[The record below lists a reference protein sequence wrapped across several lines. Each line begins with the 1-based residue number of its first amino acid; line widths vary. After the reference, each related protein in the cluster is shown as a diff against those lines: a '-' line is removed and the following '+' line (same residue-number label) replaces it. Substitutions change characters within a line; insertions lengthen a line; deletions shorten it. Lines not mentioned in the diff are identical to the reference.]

1 MTHERRP
8 VNHGPMA
15 TSARTGA
22 RFVVR
27 ACLTLVLLVGFYAV
41 AFVIAAWAILGIF
54 VLLYLER
61 SSVLASVAL
70 LGVAGVSLATAFET
84 LTASNAQIHDIEGIW
99 LDRDQDPAIF
109 ELVDDLA
116 LRMGTRPPERI
127 VLVASGSAF
136 VTERG
141 GWLGWGSERIMGIGY
156 LQMRRSDVSEL
167 RAVLAHELG
176 HFCAGDT
183 FLGPLVARAH
193 RTFVTAS
200 TRLTEEKPNTS
211 RFFGVTLGRLLLR
224 AVLTFYC
231 KIALRVSMAAG
242 RLHELEADRQAVRF
256 GGRSAH
262 ERALARAAHDC
273 VTFAHF
279 VKLEVDP
286 LMAEGKWPRDFW
298 GGYDAFES
306 SVNEE
311 VAEWVR
317 AEKLDPYDSHP
328 TLAERL
334 VFSATLDLPEVEED
348 SRSASSLLTSP
359 VATWTALDRKLGAK
373 LPRADWSEGLAL
385 REKDVRRTAKDMFG
399 RYLGLLRG
407 PSWLHMA
414 RGGVRC
420 LRAEGAYRM
429 TVRVDPG
436 MSRLRGETWEA
447 IAPPVFARTFGSILA
462 MALTEGL
469 GGTFVHVFGKP
480 IHVDLHGERLCP
492 SALAADAA
500 RSEEGLERL
509 ATLLGADESAD
520 GGGAT
525 REAAAAEA

>member
-22 RFVVR
+22 RFIVR
-27 ACLTLVLLVGFYAV
+27 ACLTLVLLVGFYTV
-41 AFVIAAWAILGIF
+41 AFVIAAWAILGIGII
-54 VLLYLER
+54 LYMGR
-61 SSVLASVAL
+61 SSVLACFVL

-84 LTASNAQIHDIEGIW
+84 LAASNAQVRDIDGIW

-109 ELVDDLA
+109 QLVNDLA
-116 LRMGTRPPERI
+116 LRMETRPPERI
-127 VLVASGSAF
+127 VLVAGGTAF

-141 GWLGWGSERIMGIGY
+141 GWLGWGSERILGIGY
-156 LQMRRSDVSEL
+156 LRMRRSDVSEL

-176 HFCAGDT
+176 HFTAGDT

-193 RTFVTAS
+193 RTFVLAS
-200 TRLTEEKPNTS
+200 TRLSEEKPNTGGV
-211 RFFGVTLGRLLLR
+211 FGAVGKLLLR
-224 AVLTFYC
+224 AVLNSYC
-231 KIALRVSMAAG
+231 KVALRVSMAAD

-262 ERALARAAHDC
+262 ERALARAIHDQ

-279 VKLEVDP
+279 VEMEVEP

-298 GGYDAFES
+298 RGYDAFES
-306 SVNEE
+306 SVNED

-334 VFSATLDLPEVEED
+334 AFSATLDLPEVEED

-359 VATWTALDRKLGAK
+359 VATWTALDEKLGAK
-373 LPRADWSEGLAL
+373 LPRTDWSEALAL

-414 RGGVRC
+414 RSGVRC

-429 TVRVDPG
+429 TVRVDPV
-436 MSRLRGETWEA
+436 MSRLRGEAWEA
-447 IAPPVFARTFGSILA
+447 IAPRVFARTFGAILA

-480 IHVDLHGERLCP
+480 LHVDLHGERLCP

-500 RSEEGLERL
+500 RSKEGLERL
-509 ATLLGADESAD
+509 ATLLGTGESAD
-520 GGGAT
+520 VVGSS
-525 REAAAAEA
+525 REASAAEA